1 MSAAQFLADDI
12 HDPVAMR
19 RAGPERLSLA
29 LMDARNRTL
38 QALSLFDG
46 LDLVKPPAEF
56 DPPAWLAG
64 QHSPA
69 CCS

>member
-1 MSAAQFLADDI
+1 MSTAQFLAVDI
-12 HDPVAMR
+12 HDPLGMR
-19 RAGPERLSLA
+19 RAGPEALGLA

-56 DPPAWLAG
+56 DPPAWEIGRA
-64 QHSPA
+64 HV
-69 CCS
+69 